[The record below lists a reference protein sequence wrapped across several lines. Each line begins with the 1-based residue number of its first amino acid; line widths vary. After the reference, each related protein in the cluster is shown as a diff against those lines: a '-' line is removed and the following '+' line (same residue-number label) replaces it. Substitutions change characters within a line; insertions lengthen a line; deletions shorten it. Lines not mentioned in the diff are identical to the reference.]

1 MDNKL
6 NKVLE
11 AIDEINA
18 QDPNLEVSEGEKIP
32 KELLY
37 GQRMSAALKAFH
49 ENASEIL
56 QIAARGQH
64 IRRWDIPRS
73 DYPMDRKGYLQWRTQ
88 LKMMHASIIE
98 EIMKKHS
105 YSEGEIKIAKDL
117 LMKKGLK
124 SNRDAQTLEDVICLV
139 FLKYYIDDFAKGKE
153 EDKMI
158 SILQKTWGKMSENGH
173 KAAQRLSLSSETST
187 LVSKALSA

>member
-6 NKVLE
+6 DKVFE

-18 QDPNLEVSEGEKIP
+18 QDPNLEVSEGHKIP

-37 GQRMSAALKAFH
+37 GQRMTAALSSFDK
-49 ENASEIL
+49 NASTPL

-64 IRRWDIPRS
+64 IRRWAIARS
-73 DYPMDRKGYLQWRTQ
+73 EYPMDRKGYLQWRTQ
-88 LKMMHASIIE
+88 LKMMHAGIIE

-105 YSEGEIKIAKDL
+105 YSEDEIKTVKDL

-124 SNRDAQTLEDVICLV
+124 SNQDTQTLEDVICLV
-139 FLKYYIDDFAKGKE
+139 FLQYYIDDFAKGK
-153 EDKMI
+153 DQVKMI
-158 SILQKTWGKMSENGH
+158 DILKKTWGKMSEKGH
-173 KAAQRLSLSSETST
+173 EAAQKLSLSPTTSA